1 MEPIESQG
9 AAQRL
14 RLLST
19 KKTQVNKGTRREI
32 AALLERGRIE
42 TARIKVEAVMG
53 EDMMVELLEVLELYC
68 ELLLARFGLLEVN
81 KDIDPG
87 VQEAVIGIIHAAPRT
102 ELKEL
107 HILRDMLMS
116 KGGRDF
122 AIAAIDNEDN
132 CVPERI
138 TSKLV
143 IAQPPQKLVD
153 MYLFEIAKAYLVDWQ
168 PEGVSTNEAPAEST
182 PNESTAGVPSTPSK
196 SISTVPHFDGDSA
209 FPQTPPVDPKAADH
223 TVILKTSLPSPGL
236 VAPPSPSAKTNASS
250 SAPTIGPAATPASDQ
265 SVSDNAQGSAAPA
278 TNAATIAKKA
288 EDDAFE
294 ALRARFAE
302 LKRR

>member
-1 MEPIESQG
+1 MPSAG
-9 AAQRL
+9 AWNPARAKIQLKLSIQRL
-14 RLLST
+14 RLLSA
-19 KKTQVNKGTRREI
+19 KKTQVNKATRREI
-32 AALLERGRIE
+32 AALLERGKLE
-42 TARIKVEAVMG
+42 TARIKVEGVMG

-68 ELLLARFGLLEVN
+68 ELLLARFGLLEIN

-87 VQEAVIGIIHAAPRT
+87 VEEAVTGIIHAAPRT

-107 HILRDMLMS
+107 HVLREMLMA

-122 AIAAIDNEDN
+122 AIAAIDNEKN
-132 CVPERI
+132 CVAERI

-143 IAQPPQKLVD
+143 IARPPDELVD
-153 MYLFEIAKAYLVDWQ
+153 MYLFEIAKAYSVDWT
-168 PEGVSTNEAPAEST
+168 PDGLAATEANATSDEAASAT
-182 PNESTAGVPSTPSK
+182 RNAQSTPSK
-196 SISTVPHFDGDSA
+196 QAGSVPHFEAESG

-236 VAPPSPSAKTNASS
+236 VAPPPLHTRQ
-250 SAPTIGPAATPASDQ
+250 PTADTSTTA
-265 SVSDNAQGSAAPA
+265 SAASETTPVVS
-278 TNAATIAKKA
+278 AAASAKKA

-302 LKRR
+302 LKRK

>member
-1 MEPIESQG
+1 MPSQG
-9 AAQRL
+9 AWNPARAKIQLKLSIQRL

-19 KKTQVNKGTRREI
+19 KKTQVNKSTRREI
-32 AALLERGRIE
+32 AALLERGKLE
-42 TARIKVEAVMG
+42 TARIKVEGVMG

-87 VQEAVIGIIHAAPRT
+87 VEEAVTGIIYAAPRT

-107 HILRDMLMS
+107 HVLREMLMS

-122 AIAAIDNEDN
+122 AIAAIDNENN

-143 IAQPPQKLVD
+143 IARPPDELVD
-153 MYLFEIAKAYLVDWQ
+153 MYLFEIAKAYSVDWT
-168 PEGVSTNEAPAEST
+168 PENMAIGGSSDHKETTES
-182 PNESTAGVPSTPSK
+182 STANAPSTPAKQVAS
-196 SISTVPHFDGDSA
+196 VPHFDGESG

-236 VAPPSPSAKTNASS
+236 VAPP
-250 SAPTIGPAATPASDQ
+250 APLSTAAPADS
-265 SVSDNAQGSAAPA
+265 QGSASAVSNTA
-278 TNAATIAKKA
+278 GSTIGANSAKKA
-288 EDDAFE
+288 DDDAFE

-302 LKRR
+302 LKRK